1 VTLAPSVSVIIPC
14 FNEADRLTDT
24 LASIREF
31 TTRTTVFGADDLEW
45 IFVDD
50 GSSDGTLDLL
60 EAYATGARHTRVV
73 ALPMNQGK
81 GAAVLAGDAVAR
93 APIRAF
99 TDCDLATPLS
109 ALEEIPCLFRD
120 YGADLVIGSR
130 HTPWSSLVRPQP
142 WARRVAG
149 RLFSFVMAH
158 FHRSAFTDTQCGFK
172 AWHEEFARSVVQ
184 RLEERGWSFDL
195 EMIGR
200 AEQLQLTMLELP
212 ISWTDRE
219 GSKVRA
225 AIDGPRMLF
234 QGIKYWLKFTPRV
247 MMGLGLVTAI
257 VCVFQAMDWPIDVV
271 VYHEAWTKTALRQL
285 EGIYTPERTLAGG
298 YYYSPLF
305 AVLGVPFSFMS
316 MTAARVGYAL
326 MEFILL
332 GATLILLKRWTRD
345 RLGRTSLGI
354 AFWLTF
360 YLAFLNTV
368 FGQFQQGNLS
378 LPIFYL
384 CLLSGYSYLFNHRVL
399 SAFWLS
405 LAINIKIFPV
415 FLLGLAILRRD
426 WRFLGYAS
434 AFLLLSVL
442 VPALY
447 FGWDANWEL
456 HREWLTV
463 LSEYGPENDPGR
475 VQYQSLPSAL
485 FRVASH
491 FGADPHLAVRA
502 AQFLVVAAATAVW
515 WKFRLR
521 LSTEWIVLYSFF
533 LAFTAQFLPYSWI
546 PSMGFFYAPLVL
558 VTMQGWAADR
568 RWPYAIYL
576 VIFLLMYSLSTE
588 AFLGRELNDTIEYWS
603 IPTIGIWVFLF
614 AAYRYWIPRS
624 EASPDPSSH
633 FPRLAHFTPRRLTSG
648 TARS

>member
-1 VTLAPSVSVIIPC
+1 MNYALSVIVPC
-14 FNEADRLTDT
+14 YNEASRLTET

-31 TTRTTVFGADDLEW
+31 VSRSACFGADDLEW

-50 GSSDGTLDLL
+50 GSSDGTLGML

-73 ALPMNQGK
+73 ALPMNEGK
-81 GAAVLAGDAVAR
+81 GAAVIAGDAVAR
-93 APIRAF
+93 APIRVL
-99 TDCDLATPLS
+99 TDCDLATPLP
-109 ALEEIPCLFRD
+109 ALEEIPHLFRD
-120 YGADLVIGSR
+120 CEADLVIGSR

-142 WARRVAG
+142 WARRAAG

-172 AWHEEFARSVVQ
+172 AWHEEFSDAVVQ
-184 RLEERGWSFDL
+184 RLEDRGWSFDL

-200 AEQLQLTMLELP
+200 AERLQATILELP
-212 ISWTDRE
+212 VDWTDQG
-219 GSKVRA
+219 GSKVGA
-225 AIDGPRMLF
+225 LVDGPRMLF

-285 EGIYTPERTLAGG
+285 EGIYTPERTLVDG
-298 YYYSPLF
+298 YYSPLF

-316 MTAARVGYAL
+316 MTAVRVGYTL
-326 MEFILL
+326 VEFALL
-332 GATLILLKRWTRD
+332 GATLVLLKRWTRY
-345 RLGRTSLGI
+345 RLGRTALGV

-405 LAINIKIFPV
+405 LAINIKIFPL

-447 FGWDANWEL
+447 FGWDANLEL
-456 HREWLTV
+456 HREFLTV
-463 LSEYGPENDPGR
+463 LSDFGRSSDPGR

-485 FRVASH
+485 FRVAPH
-491 FGADPHLAVRA
+491 FGADPHLAMRA

-515 WKFRLR
+515 WKLRLR

-533 LAFTAQFLPYSWI
+533 LAFTAQFLPISWI
-546 PSMGFFYAPLVL
+546 PGMGFFYAPLVL
-558 VTMQGWAADR
+558 LTMQGWAAER
-568 RWPYAIYL
+568 RWPYAVALL
-576 VIFLLMYSLSTE
+576 VFVALYSVSTE
-588 AFLGRELNDTIEYWS
+588 ALLGRELNNLLEFWS
-603 IPTIGIWVFLF
+603 IPTIGIWVFLISAFLYWTKKVQAPERGCPGPPELTQF
-614 AAYRYWIPRS
+614 AP
-624 EASPDPSSH
+624 
-633 FPRLAHFTPRRLTSG
+633 G
-648 TARS
+648 T

>member
-1 VTLAPSVSVIIPC
+1 MNYALSVIVPC
-14 FNEADRLTDT
+14 YNEASRLTET

-31 TTRTTVFGADDLEW
+31 VSRSACFGADDLEW

-50 GSSDGTLDLL
+50 GSSDGTLGML

-73 ALPMNQGK
+73 ALPINEGK

-93 APIRAF
+93 APIRVF
-99 TDCDLATPLS
+99 TDCDLATPLP
-109 ALEEIPCLFRD
+109 ALEEIPHLFRD
-120 YGADLVIGSR
+120 CEADLVIGSR

-142 WARRVAG
+142 RARRAAG

-172 AWHEEFARSVVQ
+172 AWNEEFSDSVVQ
-184 RLEERGWSFDL
+184 RLEDPGWSFDL

-200 AEQLQLTMLELP
+200 AEQLQLTILELP
-212 ISWTDRE
+212 VDWTDRE

-225 AIDGPRMLF
+225 LVDGPRMLF
-234 QGIKYWLKFTPRV
+234 KGMKYWLKFTPRV

-285 EGIYTPERTLAGG
+285 EGIYTPERTLVDG
-298 YYYSPLF
+298 YYSPLF

-316 MTAARVGYAL
+316 MTAVRVGYTL
-326 MEFILL
+326 VEFALL
-332 GATLILLKRWTRD
+332 GATLVLLKRWTRY
-345 RLGRTSLGI
+345 RLGRTALGV

-405 LAINIKIFPV
+405 LAINIKIFPL

-456 HREWLTV
+456 HREFLTV
-463 LSEYGPENDPGR
+463 LSDFGRSSDPGR

-491 FGADPHLAVRA
+491 FGADTHLAMRA

-515 WKFRLR
+515 WKLRLR
-521 LSTEWIVLYSFF
+521 PVSYTHL
-533 LAFTAQFLPYSWI
+533 
-546 PSMGFFYAPLVL
+546 
-558 VTMQGWAADR
+558 R
-568 RWPYAIYL
+568 
-576 VIFLLMYSLSTE
+576 
-588 AFLGRELNDTIEYWS
+588 
-603 IPTIGIWVFLF
+603 
-614 AAYRYWIPRS
+614 
-624 EASPDPSSH
+624 
-633 FPRLAHFTPRRLTSG
+633 AHET
-648 TARS
+648 